1 MAEPIAD
8 DDPTTHELERK
19 ASVAAWE
26 DVRESFLHV
35 FTESFAMKIG
45 QECLNC
51 KKEAGLRCLGCGPA
65 AFFCEDCFS
74 DLHMVVNI
82 FHVPERWQVPTFCL
96 SHGSY
101 TLSY

>member
-1 MAEPIAD
+1 
-8 DDPTTHELERK
+8 
-19 ASVAAWE
+19 
-26 DVRESFLHV
+26 
-35 FTESFAMKIG
+35 MKIG

-51 KKEAGLRCLGCGPA
+51 KKEAGLRCLGCAPA

-96 SHGSY
+96 SHAGY
-101 TLSY
+101 TLSYLDDHYVPYAFERCVDVRPAHFCSTQKQVLVKCIDEQGN